1 MSDVFVCGADE
12 VGWGSIA
19 GPLVVAGVIM
29 PEDTEISSVI
39 KDSKKFSSEVLRK
52 KAYEYIVENYQYDYR
67 FVYPNNVRAACL
79 DSDKVAMKIK
89 FPDWG
94 TALHS
99 TMSELM
105 TSMCIKFPKSGKIKL
120 VVDGNSTHG
129 VLGLTAIPKA
139 DSTVAAVAAASI
151 VAKVQHDE
159 YMVEMQELYE
169 VPFGWGKN
177 KGYGTPEHLKAMNEY
192 GVSTLNHRFNIQ
204 KVVDAYNAKGAFV

>member
-19 GPLVVAGVIM
+19 GPLVVAGVTM
-29 PEDTEISSVI
+29 PDDVEISPII
-39 KDSKKFSSEVLRK
+39 KDSKKFSSDVLRK

-67 FVYPNNVRAACL
+67 FVHPNHVRAACL
-79 DSDKVAMKIK
+79 DPTKNAEKIK

-99 TMSELM
+99 SMSELM
-105 TSMCIKFPKSGKIKL
+105 TSMCIKFSKDRKLRL

-151 VAKVQHDE
+151 IAKVKHDE

-169 VPFGWGKN
+169 VPYGWARN
-177 KGYGTPEHLKAMNEY
+177 KGYGTPEHIKAMNEY

-204 KVVDAYNAKGAFV
+204 KVMDAYNAKGAFV

>member
-29 PEDTEISSVI
+29 PDDVEISSII

-52 KAYEYIVENYQYDYR
+52 KAYEYIVENFQYDYR
-67 FVYPNNVRAACL
+67 FVNPTDVKAASL
-79 DSDKVAMKIK
+79 TKSDNHR
-89 FPDWG
+89 FQDWG

-99 TMSELM
+99 SMSELM
-105 TSMCIKFPKSGKIKL
+105 TAMCLKFPGKVRL

-151 VAKVQHDE
+151 VAKVQHDH
-159 YMVEMQELYE
+159 YMVEMQKLYE
-169 VPFGWGKN
+169 VPYGWEKN
-177 KGYGTPEHLKAMNEY
+177 KGYGTPEHIKAMNEY

-204 KVVDAYNAKGAFV
+204 KVMDAYNAKGAFV